1 MYIQAKNKGESG
13 SKAQSYYSAE
23 QARESGTLGTCSL
36 RKVQV
41 LQLFCFNCFI
51 KYKNFSQKVMIELW
65 SYVLVGVVH
74 SKNKVVNVTTNVCHN
89 THYFCVV
96 MFTTNF
102 VVNVTTLTTK

>member
-23 QARESGTLGTCSL
+23 QARESGTQGTCSL

-51 KYKNFSQKVMIELW
+51 KYKTFSQKVMIELW
-65 SYVLVGVVH
+65 SYALVGVVVSILH
-74 SKNKVVNVTTNVCHN
+74 CDILEGLVLALSMAILFH
-89 THYFCVV
+89 
-96 MFTTNF
+96 
-102 VVNVTTLTTK
+102 LPES

>member
-1 MYIQAKNKGESG
+1 MYIQAKDKGESG

-65 SYVLVGVVH
+65 SYALVVSILHCDILEGLVLAL
-74 SKNKVVNVTTNVCHN
+74 SMAIL
-89 THYFCVV
+89 FR
-96 MFTTNF
+96 
-102 VVNVTTLTTK
+102 LPES

>member
-1 MYIQAKNKGESG
+1 MYIQAKDKGETG

-51 KYKNFSQKVMIELW
+51 KYKNFSQKVMIKLW
-65 SYVLVGVVH
+65 SYALVGVVVSILH
-74 SKNKVVNVTTNVCHN
+74 CDILEGLVLALSMAILFH
-89 THYFCVV
+89 
-96 MFTTNF
+96 
-102 VVNVTTLTTK
+102 LP